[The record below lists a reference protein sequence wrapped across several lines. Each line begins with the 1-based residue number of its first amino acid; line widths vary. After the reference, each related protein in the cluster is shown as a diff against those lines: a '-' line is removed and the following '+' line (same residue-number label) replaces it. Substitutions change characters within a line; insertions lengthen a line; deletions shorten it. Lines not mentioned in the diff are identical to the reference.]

1 MKVKNLLA
9 TQLFLNLGRVLI
21 AIAIAFVS
29 GLQACGGSEGVT
41 ESPSLTPTVDALKKD
56 WVDQSPD
63 DLLALG
69 EVKKP

>member
-9 TQLFLNLGRVLI
+9 TQLFLNLGRVL
-21 AIAIAFVS
+21 IAIAFVS